1 MISRT
6 SEGWKFL
13 SEAALEKFVC
23 ENLKMLFSADL
34 LKQQYNCN
42 GEISDILAVDRD
54 KRLLIIELKNTEDR
68 SIIQQLTRYHANL
81 LEAKPFPQEID
92 YSRPIRLIGITPS
105 YHRHNL
111 IDRLSS
117 RLSFELLQFSII
129 DRNPS
134 FDFQL
139 EDIDRAS
146 APQGGRASAPKI
158 CTITYQAIEKLVV
171 ENLPE
176 PPELLTKWLG
186 ACTQEEQAGLM
197 LVRNKILGC
206 HQKMKEE
213 VIDKRYI
220 QYGSG
225 KTRLCAEIYF
235 HSKIQKPV
243 LFLWLPLP
251 SAGNRN
257 MQKEKPMIGRI
268 RIWTDGKGISHIGH
282 VPEGFGK
289 MKTPEEWEAIPI
301 EKRPSNWADWS
312 YTSKSP
318 CPLTVKRYL
327 NHSGDFDQDYWSVLS
342 TLAVEKWV
350 EKR

>member
-54 KRLLIIELKNTEDR
+54 KILLIIELKNTEDR

-92 YSRPIRLIGITPS
+92 YSLPIRLIGITPS

-111 IDRLSS
+111 IDRASS
-117 RLSFELLQFSII
+117 RLSFELFQFSII
-129 DRNPS
+129 DRDPS

-146 APQGGRASAPKI
+146 PSKI
-158 CTITYQAIEKLVV
+158 CTISYQPIEKLVV

-176 PPELLTKWLG
+176 PPDLLIKWLG
-186 ACTQEEQAGLM
+186 ACTPEEQAGFM
-197 LVRNKILGC
+197 LVRHKILGC

-213 VIDKRYI
+213 VIDKKFI

-235 HSKIQKPV
+235 HSKLQKPV

-251 SAGNRN
+251 SAGNHN

-268 RIWTDGKGISHIGH
+268 RIWTDGKKISHIGH

-289 MKTPEEWEAIPI
+289 MKTLEEWEAIPI

-318 CPLTVKRYL
+318 GPITVRGYL
-327 NHSGDFDQDYWSVLS
+327 HYSGDFDQDYWSVLS

>member
-92 YSRPIRLIGITPS
+92 YSLPIRLIGITPS

-111 IDRLSS
+111 IDRANS
-117 RLSFELLQFSII
+117 RLSFELLQFSIV
-129 DRNPS
+129 DRDPS

-146 APQGGRASAPKI
+146 PPKI
-158 CTITYQAIEKLVV
+158 CTISYQPIEKLVI

-186 ACTQEEQAGLM
+186 ACTQEEQAGFM

-213 VIDKRYI
+213 VIDKRFI

-268 RIWTDGKGISHIGH
+268 RIWTDSKKISHIGH

-289 MKTPEEWEAIPI
+289 MKTREEWEAIPL
-301 EKRPSNWADWS
+301 EKRPRNWSDFS

-318 CPLTVKRYL
+318 VALRIGGYPHY
-327 NHSGDFDQDYWSVLS
+327 SGDIENQDYWNLLS
-342 TLAVEKWV
+342 TLAIEKWV

>member
-92 YSRPIRLIGITPS
+92 YSLPIRLIGITPS

-111 IDRLSS
+111 IDRASS

-129 DRNPS
+129 DRDPS

-146 APQGGRASAPKI
+146 APKI
-158 CTITYQAIEKLVV
+158 CTISYQPIEKLVI
-171 ENLPE
+171 ENLSE

-186 ACTQEEQAGLM
+186 ACTPEEQAGLM

-206 HQKMKEE
+206 HQKIKEE
-213 VIDKRYI
+213 VIDKRFI

-235 HSKIQKPV
+235 HSKLQKPV

-257 MQKEKPMIGRI
+257 MQKEKPVIGRI

-289 MKTPEEWEAIPI
+289 MKTQAEWEAIPI

-318 CPLTVKRYL
+318 VALRVGGYPHY
-327 NHSGDFDQDYWSVLS
+327 SGDIENQDYWNLLS